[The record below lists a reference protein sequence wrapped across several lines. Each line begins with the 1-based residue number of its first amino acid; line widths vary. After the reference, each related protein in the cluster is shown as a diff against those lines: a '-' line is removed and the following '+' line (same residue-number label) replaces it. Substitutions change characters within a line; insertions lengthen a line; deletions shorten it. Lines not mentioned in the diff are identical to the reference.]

1 MHSLSHVLRL
11 ISLLTFTLAEP
22 RPQSHLPSIAFNFPC
37 QPRLAGSRRFIES
50 YRPPGKA
57 SGLGVFPLV
66 LFLLSGTQLLHGAR
80 TARACW
86 SGTRASHC
94 TCVSFSPDNLAGNS
108 SLPITAFFTHF
119 SFFAFICFHS
129 FICEVCSTSAC
140 AVYRLIPLVSHVV
153 DLLGAGRLA
162 KMSCVCSCS
171 RTPW

>member
-57 SGLGVFPLV
+57 SVFPLV
-66 LFLLSGTQLLHGAR
+66 LFLLSGTELLHGAR

-86 SGTRASHC
+86 SRTRAPHC
-94 TCVSFSPDNLAGNS
+94 TCLSFSPDNLAGNS
-108 SLPITAFFTHF
+108 SLPVTAFFTHF
-119 SFFAFICFHS
+119 SFCVHLFSFLHLRGMFHL
-129 FICEVCSTSAC
+129 CTRRVPTNPAC
-140 AVYRLIPLVSHVV
+140 LPR
-153 DLLGAGRLA
+153 
-162 KMSCVCSCS
+162 C
-171 RTPW
+171 